1 MTDLLPL
8 TPDLAE
14 QAAEIHAAAMADG
27 LGGDAWSAGSF
38 LALLGSEGTV
48 GWIAKQGGVVLAR
61 AIAGEAE
68 ILTIGVHPAARRQG
82 LARALLNVCYAVLPA
97 LGADRLLLEVAV
109 DNAPALTL
117 YRSEGFAA
125 VGRRTN
131 YYKRGLAHI
140 DALVMARGL

>member
-14 QAAEIHAAAMADG
+14 QAAKIHAAAMADG
-27 LGGDAWSAGSF
+27 LGGDVWSADSF
-38 LALLGSEGTV
+38 RALLGSEGAG

-68 ILTIGVHPAARRQG
+68 ILTIGVHPAARRHG
-82 LARALLNVCYAVLPA
+82 VARALLNVCYAVLPA

-125 VGRRTN
+125 VGRRTG
-131 YYKRGLAHI
+131 YYKRGPARI
-140 DALVMARGL
+140 DALVMARNL